1 MMQLLIASRRGAGGT
16 GEEGFEGLYDCMG
29 SNTTAVDR
37 AISRKVRYL
46 RKTWTQRNQKTQY
59 QG

>member
-46 RKTWTQRNQKTQY
+46 RKLGHSEIVTQCL
-59 QG
+59 G